1 MKNLW
6 FKISTAFTL
15 LATIIGA
22 IFLFRKGSPNSDT
35 DEIVEDMFQSE
46 KDRIEEEKKEVEQ
59 KVYSKEEIEKKYNG

>member
-6 FKISTAFTL
+6 FKICTAFTL

-59 KVYSKEEIEKKYNG
+59 KVYSREEIEKKYN